1 MELPIE
7 LIKPISFYLIV
18 FGIPFC
24 YVFYTNKFGKG
35 IFLAWGLLILCVVVF
50 RVYPGLFGVG
60 PFIWDYDRGTRVF
73 TPIMF
78 GWVPACIISFV
89 AAIIRRAI
97 IYFRPSAFLRKN
109 DKKNAI
115 NVSQIE

>member
-1 MELPIE
+1 MELTIE

-35 IFLAWGLLILCVVVF
+35 IFLTWGLLILYVVVF
-50 RVYPGLFGVG
+50 RVYAGLFGVG
-60 PFIWDYDRGTRVF
+60 PFIWNYDRGTRVF

-89 AAIIRRAI
+89 AAIIRRAM
-97 IYFRPSAFLRKN
+97 IYFRPSAFSRKN
-109 DKKNAI
+109 DKKTL
-115 NVSQIE
+115 